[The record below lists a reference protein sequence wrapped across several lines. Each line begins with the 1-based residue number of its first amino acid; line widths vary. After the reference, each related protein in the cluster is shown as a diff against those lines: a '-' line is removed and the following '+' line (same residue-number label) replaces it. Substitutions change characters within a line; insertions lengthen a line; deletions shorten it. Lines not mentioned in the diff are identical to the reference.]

1 MAAEEPLWITV
12 QQKTFTKWVN
22 SHLSDRGLAVQDLCT
37 DLNDGIMLI
46 NLLEII
52 SNKTFPSYNKKCR
65 FINQRLENL
74 NACLKFL
81 RDEDIKLVAIGS
93 EDIER
98 GTKKLILGLIWTII
112 LRYHIQKGKKDNAKN
127 ALLEWV
133 RSKIPEYDIKN
144 FDKSWSDGLA
154 ICALCNALRPD
165 TVDMEG
171 RSPADAYHNADDGI
185 GAAAEKMDIPP
196 VFDAE
201 SMVAAADELSCMTYI
216 SYFRSYEDKMLAALG
231 EEARRAAEE
240 KEARTADPLKCKV
253 TGDGIKGGEVAIPAT
268 FRVTARNKKGEDIPV
283 GGADVGA
290 DIVEPDG
297 TPLTDIDVK
306 DNGDGT
312 YDVTYVPRVPGK
324 HQVTAKIDGKPI
336 NHKPYTVPIAP
347 ARPDPAQSWADG
359 PGVEG
364 GVPAGAET
372 PFTVHAV
379 NAAGAPMT
387 TGGHPFTCKVTDPR
401 GKPIRALLKDNG
413 DGTYAGTYTPEGPGD
428 YTVEVICGGAP
439 IKDSPFTVPITP
451 DESKAHDA
459 TSWAEGPG
467 IEPGHNTADDHTV
480 TIHAVNPAGVPLDHG
495 GDPFRVQV
503 TGPDGAPVPSTL
515 KDNGDGTYTAN
526 YEPTAAGP
534 HTVDIALQDPLD
546 PSAYKPIKDAPFTV
560 DLAPGFDAAH
570 STCEG
575 PGVDGPITDTDPAVF
590 TVRAKDIEG
599 NDVAAAGLPLKVTV
613 TGPDGKELP
622 ADIKDNGDG
631 TYDVEYNPTDR
642 GEHKVEV
649 SVDGKPVGKSPYTLE
664 AEAGVDTDNSSI
676 KFMFS
681 MQLKTKSGGILRFF
695 RRTNKVTVDVTNKE
709 VDYKG
714 EGEVQDLGEGMY
726 KATYE
731 VPGSGLYKVNVKL
744 NGRRVKGSPFK
755 QNIP

>member
-1 MAAEEPLWITV
+1 MAEIPQWIVV
-12 QQKTFTKWVN
+12 QQKTFTNWVN
-22 SHLSDRGLAVQDLCT
+22 SHLSDRGLAVQDLT
-37 DLNDGIMLI
+37 KDLNDGIMLI

-52 SNKTFPSYNKKCR
+52 SNKKFPAYNKKCR
-65 FINQRLENL
+65 VINQRLENL

-98 GTKKLILGLIWTII
+98 GNQKLILGLIWTII
-112 LRYHIQKGKKDNAKN
+112 LRYHIQKGKKENAKN

-133 RSKIPEYDIKN
+133 RSKIPEYDVRN
-144 FDKSWSDGLA
+144 FDKSWADGMA
-154 ICALCNALRPD
+154 VCALCNALRPG

-185 GAAAEKMDIPP
+185 SAAAEKMDIPP

-201 SMVAAADELSCMTYI
+201 GMTSAVDELSCMTYI
-216 SYFRSYEDKMLAALG
+216 SYFRSYEDKMLAAQG

-240 KEARTADPLKCKV
+240 LAARTADPLKCKV
-253 TGDGIKGGEVAIPAT
+253 TGEGIKGGEVAIPAT

-290 DIVEPDG
+290 DIAEPDG
-297 TPLTDIDVK
+297 TPLADITVK

-336 NHKPYTVPIAP
+336 NHKPYVVPIAP
-347 ARPDPAQSWADG
+347 ARPDPAQSYATG

-364 GVPAGAET
+364 GAAAGA
-372 PFTVHAV
+372 PADFTVHAV

-387 TGGHPFTCKVTDPR
+387 AGGHPFTCKVTDPR
-401 GKPIRALLKDNG
+401 GRPVRALLKDNG
-413 DGTYAGTYTPEGPGD
+413 DGTYAGSYTPAAPGEH
-428 YTVEVICGGAP
+428 TVEIICGGAP
-439 IKDSPFTVPITP
+439 IKDSPFTVPITA
-451 DESKAHDA
+451 DAARAFDA

-467 IEPGHNTADDHTV
+467 IEPGHTTADDHTI
-480 TIHAVNPAGVPLDHG
+480 TIHAVNPEGTPLDHG
-495 GDPFRVQV
+495 GDAFRVDV
-503 TGPDGAPVPSTL
+503 TGPDGTPLADVTV
-515 KDNGDGTYTAN
+515 KDNGDGTYTAA
-526 YEPTAAGP
+526 YAPAAAGP
-534 HTVDIALQDPLD
+534 HTVAIGLQNPLD
-546 PSAYKPIKDAPFTV
+546 PEKFDPIKDSPFAV
-560 DLAPGFDAAH
+560 DLAAGFDAAH

-575 PGVDGPITDTDPAVF
+575 PGVDGPITDTDPATF
-590 TVRAKDIEG
+590 TVRAKDISG
-599 NDVAAAGLPLKVTV
+599 NDIAAPGLPLVV
-613 TGPDGKELP
+613 DVAGPDGAKLD
-622 ADIKDNGDG
+622 AKITDNGDG
-631 TYDVEYNPTDR
+631 TYDVEYNPTER
-642 GEHKVEV
+642 GEHKVAV
-649 SVDGKPVGKSPYTLE
+649 SVDGKAVGKSPYTLV

-681 MQLKTKSGGILRFF
+681 MQLKTKTGGILRFF

-709 VDYKG
+709 ADYKG
-714 EGEVQDLGEGMY
+714 EGEVQDLGEGLY

-731 VPGSGLYKVNVKL
+731 VPGSGVYKVNVKL
-744 NGRRVKGSPFK
+744 NGRKVKGSPFK